1 MAQVVFLRGVN
12 VGRTRRLG
20 AKEFADKLGLVNIG
34 AAGTFV
40 STADES
46 ASTLEKRIRAALPF
60 ETDVMVRPGEEILA
74 LAASP
79 IGRRAPPEGIERFV
93 TVLAETPSKR
103 PRLPINQPAEKWL
116 VSAVQVDGRLVT
128 CLRRIEAHG
137 KGFYPNELIEK
148 AYDVAATT
156 RGWPTIAAICRVLES
171 VAPSLK
177 VKPKAKAKPVA
188 AKSARRS
195 RSARRR

>member
-46 ASTLEKRIRAALPF
+46 AAELEKRIRAALPF
-60 ETDVMVRPGEEILA
+60 ETDVMVRPGDEILA

-79 IGRRAPPEGIERFV
+79 IGRRTPAEGIERFV
-93 TVLAETPSKR
+93 TVLAATPSKR

-116 VSAVQVDGRLVT
+116 VSAVQVDGRLAT

-148 AYDVAATT
+148 AYGVAATT
-156 RGWPTIAAICRVLES
+156 RGWPTIAAICRVLDAA
-171 VAPSLK
+171 APSLK
-177 VKPKAKAKPVA
+177 AKSKAKAKP
-188 AKSARRS
+188 AKAARRS
-195 RSARRR
+195 RA